1 MSFWKDTNIQYM
13 AKGKDKINWLPISM
27 EFFKLK
33 KMLYQWARRL
43 GGIGH
48 SVEGI
53 NLRLF

>member
-13 AKGKDKINWLPISM
+13 AKGKDRINWLPISM